1 MGNCD
6 MLEAEALRVR
16 VLVGIVATC
25 IFEAMLKAKYI
36 NKRLQVKLIEFLKAF
51 FKKLV

>member
-6 MLEAEALRVR
+6 MLEAEAQRVR

-25 IFEAMLKAKYI
+25 LFEAMLKAKYM
-36 NKRLQVKLIEFLKAF
+36 NKRLQVKLIEFLKALL
-51 FKKLV
+51 KKFV